1 MLSEAICSWRLRR
14 LATKQNC
21 DGYVE
26 QFEKRKAGNTWSLRE
41 FDRGEIRPRCE
52 SIPSRFTAGQ
62 RQVLKQEKPIYTRHP
77 KIKQSRQCMRSRG
90 ILPAWLVRVLEENKV
105 SKVYL

>member
-1 MLSEAICSWRLRR
+1 MLSEAIGSWRLRR

-26 QFEKRKAGNTWSLRE
+26 QFEERKAENTWSSSEL
-41 FDRGEIRPRCE
+41 DRGQIRPRCDE

-62 RQVLKQEKPIYTRHP
+62 
-77 KIKQSRQCMRSRG
+77 
-90 ILPAWLVRVLEENKV
+90 
-105 SKVYL
+105 